1 MQLALPVPTHRFWI
15 PLAAILAH
23 ALVLWVFLAA
33 HTRSTSMP
41 RVASMAVSIAN
52 APAPEAEPA
61 PVTPPK
67 PLPQVNP
74 RPTAQP
80 VPRASR
86 DTVVSAP
93 ASSTASNDA
102 PAVPAAAPAAPPAGG
117 DSSAEPAPVSAPRFD
132 ADYLQ
137 NPRPEYPSL
146 SRRLGEQ
153 GRVVLRVR
161 VEPSGVASQVE
172 LQRSSGFNRLDEAAL
187 QAVRRWKFVPARRGS
202 EAIAEWVLVPIPFIL
217 H

>member
-1 MQLALPVPTHRFWI
+1 MQFALPVPTHRFWI
-15 PLAAILAH
+15 PIAAILAH
-23 ALVLWVFLAA
+23 ALVLWVFVV
-33 HTRSTSMP
+33 TRAPSVTMP
-41 RVASMAVSIAN
+41 RIASMSVSVAM
-52 APAPEAEPA
+52 APAPQAEPA

-67 PLPQVNP
+67 PLPQTNTRPTSQPQP
-74 RPTAQP
+74 RP
-80 VPRASR
+80 VRE
-86 DTVVSAP
+86 TVVSAP
-93 ASSTASNDA
+93 ASSVASNDA
-102 PAVPAAAPAAPPAGG
+102 PAVPVAAPASPPAGG
-117 DSSAEPAPVSAPRFD
+117 EASAEPAPVSAPRFD

-137 NPRPEYPSL
+137 NPRPDYPSL

-161 VEPSGVASQVE
+161 VEPSGAASQVE
-172 LQRSSGFNRLDEAAL
+172 LQRSSGFSRLDEAAL

>member
-1 MQLALPVPTHRFWI
+1 MQFALPVPTHRFWI
-15 PLAAILAH
+15 PIAAILAH
-23 ALVLWVFLAA
+23 ALVLWVFVV
-33 HTRSTSMP
+33 TRAPSATPP
-41 RVASMAVSIAN
+41 RIASMSVSVSA
-52 APAPEAEPA
+52 APMPQAEPA

-67 PLPQVNP
+67 PLPQTNTRPTSQPQP
-74 RPTAQP
+74 RP
-80 VPRASR
+80 VRE
-86 DTVVSAP
+86 TVVSAP
-93 ASSTASNDA
+93 ASSAASNDA
-102 PAVPAAAPAAPPAGG
+102 PAVPVAVPAAPPAGG
-117 DSSAEPAPVSAPRFD
+117 EASAEPAPVSAPRFD

-137 NPRPEYPSL
+137 NPRPDYPSL

-161 VEPSGVASQVE
+161 VEPSGAASQVE
-172 LQRSSGFNRLDEAAL
+172 LQRSSGFSRLDEAAL